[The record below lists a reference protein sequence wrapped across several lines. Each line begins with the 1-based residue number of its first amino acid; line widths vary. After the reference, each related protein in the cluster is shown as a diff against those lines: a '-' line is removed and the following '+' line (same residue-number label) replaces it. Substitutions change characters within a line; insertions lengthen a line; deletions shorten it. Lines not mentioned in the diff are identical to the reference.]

1 MEKLAKKN
9 IGDYS
14 PNRRYDN
21 DYKRLS
27 WPKDWL
33 IKLISLF
40 FAIFLWYF
48 VAGEDRVDMNV
59 RIPVEIVNLPRD
71 LVISNQFKDI
81 LDVTVSG
88 PRSIIREISRQHISR
103 SIDLSHATPGNIV
116 IDNKNDSMS
125 FPRGITVLR
134 VQPSHIILLLDK
146 LIQKDLPIRYL
157 TMGRPAAEYEL
168 DGIDLEPKQL
178 TISGPQTLIDK
189 EADIPTK
196 AIDLTGLSNAVTRQV
211 FLKIPPELAD
221 LVGEPSITAHIKIK
235 QKIVEREIGKIPI
248 IVNGL
253 SGNRQARL
261 ETKIVKVKV
270 RIPLIMV
277 NKHDNLK
284 KLFKAEI
291 NAEAAS
297 GRQELKVKV
306 TSKPGI
312 FIEEIAP
319 PTVGVTIK

>member
-1 MEKLAKKN
+1 MRGYQPAQRSN
-9 IGDYS
+9 
-14 PNRRYDN
+14 NNHRR
-21 DYKRLS
+21 LP
-27 WPKDWL
+27 WTKDWL
-33 IKLISLF
+33 IKLISIF

-88 PRSIIREISRQHISR
+88 PRSIIREISQQQISR

-146 LIQKDLPIRYL
+146 LIQKDLPIKYV
-157 TMGRPAAEYEL
+157 TIGATAKEYEL
-168 DGIDLEPKQL
+168 AGIDLSPNKL
-178 TISGPQTLIDK
+178 TISGPQTLIAK

-196 AIDLTGLSNAVTRQV
+196 AIDLTGMSHAVTRQV

-221 LVGEPSITAHIKIK
+221 LVGDPSVTAHIRIK
-235 QKIVEREIGKIPI
+235 EKIVEREIGKIPI
-248 IVNGL
+248 VVKGL
-253 SGNRQARL
+253 AGKQQARL
-261 ETKIVKVKV
+261 ETKIIKIKV
-270 RIPLIMV
+270 RLPLLMI
-277 NKHDNLK
+277 NKYKNLR
-284 KLFKAEI
+284 KLFHAEVD
-291 NAEAAS
+291 AS
-297 GRQELKVKV
+297 AGPGHHDLKIKV
-306 TSKPGI
+306 SSEPGI

-319 PTVGVTIK
+319 STVGTTIK